1 MTCQVATEPQE
12 SLDCS
17 GDPTQEDH
25 LAQAI
30 SLGGESPQGLGLLCQ
45 SGSLEDMPAR
55 LCCLLLPCV
64 RAAGHRVSPD
74 RMQTVEAK
82 AQPC

>member
-45 SGSLEDMPAR
+45 SGSLEDMPAM
-55 LCCLLLPCV
+55 LDCLLCQGS
-64 RAAGHRVSPD
+64 RAQGQS
-74 RMQTVEAK
+74 
-82 AQPC
+82 